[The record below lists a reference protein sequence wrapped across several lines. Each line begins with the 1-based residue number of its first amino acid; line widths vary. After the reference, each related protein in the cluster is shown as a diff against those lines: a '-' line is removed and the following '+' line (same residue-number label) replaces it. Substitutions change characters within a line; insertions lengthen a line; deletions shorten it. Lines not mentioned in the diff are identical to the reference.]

1 MTAAQFRRLALSFPG
16 VIESSHMSHPDFRV
30 GGKIFATL
38 GYPDKNYG
46 VAVVPPA
53 EQARLLQKHPRIFSA
68 AKGEWGKKGCTTVLL
83 PAVDATTMKS
93 ALKSAW
99 RDKAPKDLAE

>member
-1 MTAAQFRRLALSFPG
+1 MTTAQFRRLARSFSG

-38 GYPDKNYG
+38 GYPDKNHG
-46 VAVVPPA
+46 VVVLSPA
-53 EQARLLQKHPRIFSA
+53 EQARLVQKHPKAFSQ
-68 AKGEWGKKGCTTVLL
+68 AKGEWGKRGCTPVLL
-83 PAVDATTMKS
+83 AAVDKVTMES

-99 RDKAPKDLAE
+99 RDKAPKNLAK

>member
-16 VIESSHMSHPDFRV
+16 VVESSHMSHPDFRV

-38 GYPDKNYG
+38 GYPDKNHG
-46 VAVVPPA
+46 VVVVAPE
-53 EQARLLQKHPRIFSA
+53 EQTRFVRKYPKAFSP
-68 AKGEWGKKGCTTVLL
+68 AKGEWGKRGCTPVLL
-83 PAVDATTMKS
+83 AAVDKPTMES

-99 RDKAPKDLAE
+99 QNKAPKALAK